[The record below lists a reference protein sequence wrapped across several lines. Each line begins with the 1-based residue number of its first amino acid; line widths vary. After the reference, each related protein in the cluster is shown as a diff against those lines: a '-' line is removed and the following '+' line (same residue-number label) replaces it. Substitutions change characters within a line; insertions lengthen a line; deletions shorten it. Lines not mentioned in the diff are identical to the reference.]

1 MKGHIIVTY
10 PEITMIAAVL
20 SLFAVGNVNIFY
32 ILFVTSILTGFF
44 RICLEEKRFEDL
56 KKFTQDFEGQ
66 EDE

>member
-1 MKGHIIVTY
+1 
-10 PEITMIAAVL
+10 MIAAVL